1 MGYNFEGMIA
11 VDYNT
16 VAKAVENITKSKEWL
31 SDGEEKAWKAF
42 EKANPTTYFLKYIQV
57 QTSEQKL
64 YAGTKCSI
72 SCDPLVF
79 PLYYKDLL
87 SEDYVTMYKRLDKWE
102 VRREYENLKNLTKV
116 KSPEGKIY
124 VTPTQA
130 KVISQWREENE

>member
-16 VAKAVENITKSKEWL
+16 VVKAVENITKAKEWFNA
-31 SDGEEKAWKAF
+31 GAVQAWKAF

-57 QTSEQKL
+57 RTSEQKL
-64 YAGTKCSI
+64 YAGTKYSI
-72 SCDPLVF
+72 RYTNVVYPLF
-79 PLYYKDLL
+79 FKDYI
-87 SEDYVTMYKRLDKWE
+87 SEDYVTMHKRLHEWE
-102 VRREYENLKNLTKV
+102 VRCEYKNLLNLTKV